1 MGSLESQHVAPAH
14 PQPLHPRRTWSVP
27 TGVAEQFAI
36 TEATL
41 SAWSSLDDGELGPES
56 SPADVLQLQGMA
68 LGPGWDAMGPGWD
81 AVGPA
86 SGLALLPEPWDLRE
100 APPTLSLRFSSPEKG
115 GW

>member
-1 MGSLESQHVAPAH
+1 MGSLESQYVAPAH

-68 LGPGWDAMGPGWD
+68 LGPGWDA
-81 AVGPA
+81 VGPA